1 MSLINLNYQGNG
13 LFVIIHKTHFLN
25 IILWCSCIVQMKW
38 FSTQSD
44 NMRAAVSILILAL
57 IQNSDATF
65 FHQFTFSSGFWSN
78 RIFQSVQ
85 WGKTNLE
92 CASICSIITEVITNL
107 NLFFHFF
114 TFVQLLITSF
124 SVSFTYVIRRSRDA
138 ILVNFHYQ
146 PV

>member
-1 MSLINLNYQGNG
+1 
-13 LFVIIHKTHFLN
+13 
-25 IILWCSCIVQMKW
+25 MKW

-107 NLFFHFF
+107 NLFFYFYFGTIIDHIFQCEF
-114 TFVQLLITSF
+114 YICDKTLQRCHLGKF
-124 SVSFTYVIRRSRDA
+124 SLSASLTTIENVHNAMGGVRKSKIHQEKYK
-138 ILVNFHYQ
+138 
-146 PV
+146 